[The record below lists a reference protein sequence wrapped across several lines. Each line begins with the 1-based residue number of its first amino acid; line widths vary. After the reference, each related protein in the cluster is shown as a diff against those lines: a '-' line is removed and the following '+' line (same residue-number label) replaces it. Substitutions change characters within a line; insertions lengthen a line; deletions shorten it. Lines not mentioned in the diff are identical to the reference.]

1 MLASREPEI
10 AEKAKMGEL
19 PVLGWKGGVEKKPK
33 NSSKKF
39 GSMFYLAQW
48 QGLRG
53 EDLDIDKSVEKTV
66 VCVRTDVAVTFTSDS
81 SKISPPEEA

>member
-1 MLASREPEI
+1 
-10 AEKAKMGEL
+10 
-19 PVLGWKGGVEKKPK
+19 
-33 NSSKKF
+33 
-39 GSMFYLAQW
+39 MFYLAQW

-53 EDLDIDKSVEKTV
+53 EDLDIDRSVEKTV